1 MPSPQLRSMCGCEEP
16 LLHNS
21 RYFRA
26 ELDTPRGLAIRRS
39 DPTIHRQNEA
49 VNVVGRTEIIREFN
63 EHVMKL
69 SIMFEQSTIIE
80 ADGVAIH
87 YSRWSREN
95 TSNGMIT
102 VSTGVTTDVL
112 RRQQDGSWLLCLDNP
127 WGIEVL
133 PDAQRIRY

>member
-1 MPSPQLRSMCGCEEP
+1 MRQETPFALIESLRKA
-16 LLHNS
+16 
-21 RYFRA
+21 RA
-26 ELDTPRGLAIRRS
+26 EGDIVA
-39 DPTIHRQNEA
+39 
-49 VNVVGRTEIIREFN
+49 VVGCYEPASLVVVEPGKVLSGTEVIRGFN

-69 SIMFEQSTIIE
+69 SITFEQSTIIE

-95 TSNGMIT
+95 TSNGMTT

-112 RRQQDGSWLLCLDNP
+112 RRQQDGAWLLCLDNP

-133 PDAQRIRY
+133 PDAQRIRD

>member
-1 MPSPQLRSMCGCEEP
+1 VPRS
-16 LLHNS
+16 
-21 RYFRA
+21 YIVA
-26 ELDTPRGLAIRRS
+26 
-39 DPTIHRQNEA
+39 
-49 VNVVGRTEIIREFN
+49 VVGCYECTSLVVVEPGKVLSGTEVIREFD

-69 SIMFEQSTIIE
+69 SIMFAQSTIIE

-95 TSNGMIT
+95 TSNGMIA

-112 RRQQDGSWLLCLDNP
+112 RRQRDGSWLLCLDNP
-127 WGIEVL
+127 RGIEVL

>member
-1 MPSPQLRSMCGCEEP
+1 MKQETPFVLIERLRKA
-16 LLHNS
+16 
-21 RYFRA
+21 RA
-26 ELDTPRGLAIRRS
+26 EGDIA
-39 DPTIHRQNEA
+39 A
-49 VNVVGRTEIIREFN
+49 VVGCHEPTSLVVVEPGKVLSGTEVIREFN

-87 YSRWSREN
+87 YSRWSREKI
-95 TSNGMIT
+95 SNGMIT
-102 VSTGVTTDVL
+102 VSTGVTTDLL